1 MHTSV
6 VTETVIEATG
16 LRVDGEHGPLFDG
29 VDFTCP
35 AGLHALQLPG
45 GHPQAAL
52 LLVLAG
58 RLKPSAGTVSVF
70 GATDPQAIRRHCA
83 IAVFRDI
90 DELEEAVTVGV
101 VLAEQRRW
109 LSPWYS
115 SVPDTAGYDRFLEV
129 FGDIPAPGPDT
140 YISDL
145 SELELFLLRVTLAL
159 LSDRPLLVVGDLEQV
174 RDNGRREL
182 AAQRLGAVAQDRT
195 VVVGLT
201 NPLGPDAPEHVLHD
215 LRALMGGE

>member
-1 MHTSV
+1 MQTSV
-6 VTETVIEATG
+6 TTDMVITATG
-16 LRVDGEHGPLFDG
+16 LRVDGEHGRLFGG
-29 VDFTCP
+29 VDFSCP
-35 AGLHALQLPG
+35 PGLHALLLPG

-58 RLKPSAGTVSVF
+58 RLKPAAGKVVVR
-70 GATDPQAIRRHCA
+70 GATDPRAIRRHCA
-83 IAVFRDI
+83 IAAFRDI

-101 VLAEQRRW
+101 VLAEQQRW

-115 SVPDTAGYDRFLEV
+115 TVPATAGYDRFLDV

-145 SELELFLLRVTLAL
+145 SDLELFLLRVTLAL
-159 LSDRPLLVVGDLEQV
+159 LSDRPVLIVGDLEDV
-174 RDNGRREL
+174 RDNGLRDL
-182 AAQRLGAVAQDRT
+182 AAQRLGAIAEQRT

-201 NPLGPDAPEHVLHD
+201 NPLGANAPEHVLHD
-215 LRALMGGE
+215 LRGQMGGE

>member
-6 VTETVIEATG
+6 ATETVISAAG

-29 VDFTCP
+29 VDFSCP

-58 RLKPSAGTVSVF
+58 RLKPTAGALSVY
-70 GATDPQAIRRHCA
+70 GATDLRAIRRHCA

-90 DELEEAVTVGV
+90 DELEEAVTVGA

-109 LSPWYS
+109 LSPWYA

-129 FGDIPAPGPDT
+129 FGEIPAPGPNT

-159 LSDRPLLVVGDLEQV
+159 FSERSLLVVGDLEHV
-174 RDNGRREL
+174 RDNAQREL
-182 AAQRLGAVAQDRT
+182 AAQRLSAIAQDRT

-201 NPLGPDAPEHVLHD
+201 NPLAADAPEHVLHD
-215 LRALMGGE
+215 LRGLMGGE